1 MNCDLFSQQHASALL
16 FMRIQILRQKVLLAF
31 VPESFL
37 FSPFPYIKQTQT
49 NYCYT
54 HATHL
59 YKCIFCVPVI
69 GNFLTLSLVNILL
82 IFCIAS
88 AFRLSE

>member
-59 YKCIFCVPVI
+59 YK
-69 GNFLTLSLVNILL
+69 
-82 IFCIAS
+82 
-88 AFRLSE
+88 